1 MINTIRTLRFSP
13 APVPTVA
20 ALLAVMLTGYLGH
33 WQQTRAAEKHAMQQ
47 EFNTRAAEPPVV
59 LDSWAN
65 DPTLRY
71 RAAIAEGEWHPKGQ
85 IYVDNQVRNGIA
97 GFHVITPLKLR
108 RNNAYVL
115 VNRGW
120 IARGAAYP
128 NPPVAPVSG
137 TASVTGRLSVPS
149 SRFLELSNQS
159 VQGSVWQNLT
169 IERYRSAMNLEM
181 LPYVLIAKN
190 AEFPLEPVVERTDA
204 GEDKHLEYMMTW
216 YSLAV
221 TVTILWVALNT
232 HRGIVDNQVLP
243 ASGAVAKSRK
253 SGGDA

>member
-47 EFNTRAAEPPVV
+47 EFTTRAAEPPVM
-59 LDSWAN
+59 LDARAN
-65 DPTLRY
+65 DLPMRY
-71 RAAIAEGEWHPKGQ
+71 RAAIAEGEWHPERQ

-108 RNNAYVL
+108 GNNAYVL

-169 IERYRSAMNLEM
+169 IERYRSAMKLEM

-190 AEFPLEPVVERTDA
+190 AEFPLEPVVERADA

-232 HRGIVDNQVLP
+232 HRGIVDSQVFP
-243 ASGAVAKSRK
+243 ASGAVAKSRD
-253 SGGDA
+253 SAGDA